1 MKKYIFS
8 LVALVVGVQI
18 CIPSFSYAANKT
30 DNSTKQNPVCAAPWE
45 TMIMYLQFQQD
56 ALNAILWADID
67 EARLPASLSTEWL
80 FTDKVLSL
88 WTGSPAAL
96 DMATSGILW
105 RARSLVSAWIT
116 TTLLLEL
123 TALSTVQSSTEWLIW
138 ILWQSRPIVR
148 EYKSLLNIETQFF
161 NAAYYLSDKVNL
173 NKPLDGNLVQ
183 RLKSL
188 IKNYQDKWL
197 LQWNWT
203 IASSVTLS
211 DVLADFVAM
220 NASMKHFVLWGNT
233 SSLRNFYGCMWNASN
248 DDCSQSNA
256 VLMFS
261 GGAIDKLKAEYKWV
275 RLFTNCDVSVS
286 SIKSSFSNISHIWS
300 SVKESW
306 KEIKDAAVRLW
317 NSIVRV
323 GDPKAW
329 KKWTRCDDL
338 TYYELAQLR
347 AYYWSNWD
355 CEEWWDVQVSW
366 FWEIISMKETIVD
379 WMSNVWTFLQT
390 SWNDM
395 QDAMNNDSKLDNTL
409 KDNTKNTKDKE
420 QEVYDAFWSSVVYN
434 PAFDINMLENFQ
446 DIFVDVKSEYEMAQV
461 DAFAVDLTE
470 QFIKEN
476 GLFEQ
481 IDELS
486 RIMWNDSEWVQGELR
501 KIEKY
506 QCEG

>member
-1 MKKYIFS
+1 MF
-8 LVALVVGVQI
+8 VVGIQVF
-18 CIPSFSYAANKT
+18 IPSISYAANKT

-45 TMIMYLQFQQD
+45 TMVMYLQFQQD
-56 ALNAILWADID
+56 ALNAILGADVD

-96 DMATSGILW
+96 DMAVSGIVW
-105 RARSLVSAWIT
+105 KARSLASAWIT
-116 TTLLLEL
+116 TTSLLAW
-123 TALSTVQSSTEWLIW
+123 TTWSTVLSSTEWLIW

-148 EYKSLLNIETQFF
+148 EYKSLLDIETRLF
-161 NAAYYLSDKVNL
+161 NAAYELSDEVSL
-173 NKPLDGNLVQ
+173 VKPLDGNLAQ

-188 IKNYQDKWL
+188 VKDYQDKWL

-211 DVLADFVAM
+211 AVLYDFVEM

-233 SSLRNFYGCMWNASN
+233 SRLRKFHGCMWNAGN
-248 DDCSQSNA
+248 DDCTTGNA

-261 GGAIDKLKAEYKWV
+261 GWAIDKLKAEYQWV

-286 SIKSSFSNISHIWS
+286 SLKSSFSNISHIWS
-300 SVKESW
+300 SFTNIW
-306 KEIKDAAVRLW
+306 KEFSDAATRLW

-329 KKWTRCDDL
+329 KKWTRCDEL

-347 AYYWSNWD
+347 AYYWNDWD
-355 CEEWWDVQVSW
+355 CEERFDVQVSW
-366 FWEIISMKETIVD
+366 FSEIISMKEAIVD
-379 WMSNVWTFLQT
+379 WASKTWTYLQK
-390 SWNDM
+390 SWNKM
-395 QDAMNNDSKLDNTL
+395 KEANSKRSKLKETLEDNR
-409 KDNTKNTKDKE
+409 KSTKDKE
-420 QEVYDAFWSSVVYN
+420 LAVYNEFWSSVVYN
-434 PAFDINMLENFQ
+434 PASDRNMMNSFQ
-446 DIFVDVKSEYEMAQV
+446 YIFSDVKSEYEMAQV
-461 DAFAVDLTE
+461 DAFSVDLTE

-486 RIMWNDSEWVQGELR
+486 RIMWNDTEWVQGELR

-506 QCEG
+506 QCNG